1 MAKMILKFFLVKFYP
16 KLCIGIMWKGQPKKT
31 FCLSKVLFYI
41 KFCAVFAHW
50 LLLDVTISQTRKNIF
65 QILQFKMS

>member
-1 MAKMILKFFLVKFYP
+1 MEKMILKFLLVKFYP
-16 KLCIGIMWKGQPKKT
+16 KT
-31 FCLSKVLFYI
+31 FCPSKVLFYI